1 MTTILHASGSA
12 ELLSSLPV
20 LAGFTPV
27 HSVVLVPF
35 CGSRSA
41 GVMRTD
47 LPDDDV
53 DPRGYAEAAVTLVSR
68 VASTDGVAVVIYS
81 DAPADT
87 SETPALPWQ
96 SLVLALHHR
105 LATAGL
111 RVVDSLCVTSSAWAS
126 YVDDPPRWSALADL
140 PAAPTIPGLA
150 DIAGDQDA
158 GVALPRIPKAE
169 RQRVATTVDALAE
182 LLEPSRTRR
191 TRPHSPA
198 AATAARLLEDP
209 PALFERLLDEP
220 ESDDPSVVTAIL
232 WCLERPLLR
241 DTALTQWASDLPTGR
256 TTLAAQLA
264 FAERGAMLPDHLGD
278 LFLGHG
284 PRPDTDRLR
293 LALTAARFAAAR
305 APRRR
310 RPGPLTAAAW
320 LSWALGRSSHADA
333 YLRLVRE
340 IDPTHRLAA
349 LLSTMLDAAM
359 LPEWAFRPEGC

>member
-20 LAGFTPV
+20 LAGFTPA

-35 CGSRSA
+35 SGSRSA

-53 DPRGYAEAAVTLVSR
+53 DPKGYAEAAVALVSR
-68 VASTDGVAVVIYS
+68 VASTDGVAIVIYS
-81 DAPADT
+81 DPTDT

-96 SLVLALHHR
+96 SLVLALRHR
-105 LATAGL
+105 LAVSGL
-111 RVVDSLCVTSSAWAS
+111 RVVDALCVTSSAWAS
-126 YVDDPPRWSALADL
+126 YADDPPRWSALTDL
-140 PAAPTIPGLA
+140 PPAPTIPGLA
-150 DIAGDQDA
+150 DVAGDQDA

-182 LLEPSRTRR
+182 FLEPSRHRR

-241 DTALTQWASDLPTGR
+241 DTALMQWASDLETGR
-256 TTLAAQLA
+256 TTLTAQLA